1 MSERVTQVSVPEVVE
16 QEWKRLV
23 ASMPFRL
30 ERGEIVGSLRLA
42 FLAGAW
48 IGHANHG
55 AIEQHH
61 RKPQP
66 DKPPAERIRSVSR
79 GLRARMSQE
88 SPEYKDRHRGYD
100 DARKAVEA
108 GS

>member
-1 MSERVTQVSVPEVVE
+1 MSEPVTQVSVPEAVE
-16 QEWKRLV
+16 KEWRCWAKHAL
-23 ASMPFRL
+23 PFGG
-30 ERGEIVGSLRLA
+30 GEIVGSLRLA

-61 RKPQP
+61 RNPQP
-66 DKPPAERIRSVSR
+66 DKPPANESEAYREGYDS
-79 GLRARMSQE
+79 RMSQE
-88 SPEYKDRHRGYD
+88 SPEYKDRRRGYD

>member
-16 QEWKRLV
+16 QEWKRWSEHAL
-23 ASMPFRL
+23 PFGG
-30 ERGEIVGSLRLA
+30 GEIVGSLRLA

-66 DKPPAERIRSVSR
+66 DKPPANQSACETALDVAMEALRDLHRLQ
-79 GLRARMSQE
+79 GL
-88 SPEYKDRHRGYD
+88 H
-100 DARKAVEA
+100 AVEA
-108 GS
+108 

>member
-1 MSERVTQVSVPEVVE
+1 MSEPVTQVSVPEVVE
-16 QEWKRLV
+16 KEWRRLGR
-23 ASMPFRL
+23 SMPFRM
-30 ERGEIVGSLRLA
+30 EGGEIVGSLRLA

-66 DKPPAERIRSVSR
+66 DKPPANESACETAFDVAMEALRELHRLQ
-79 GLRARMSQE
+79 GL
-88 SPEYKDRHRGYD
+88 H
-100 DARKAVEA
+100 AVEA
-108 GS
+108 

>member
-1 MSERVTQVSVPEVVE
+1 
-16 QEWKRLV
+16 
-23 ASMPFRL
+23 MPFRM
-30 ERGEIVGSLRLA
+30 EGGEIVGSLRLA

-66 DKPPAERIRSVSR
+66 DKPPAEESEAYRE
-79 GLRARMSQE
+79 GYEQRMSCE
-88 SPEYKDRHRGYD
+88 TRPNAKTVD
-100 DARKAVEA
+100 VA
-108 GS
+108 GTTLTRR